1 MGGITANL
9 SGCSRFAEYW
19 QFGIVGEDYYEG
31 SLIAKRCL
39 VGETPVSH
47 LDSIHTH
54 ESSIRTINIELTLV
68 EAPQATL
75 DAEMSA
81 SGAT

>member
-9 SGCSRFAEYW
+9 SGCSLFAEYG
-19 QFGIVGEDYYEG
+19 QFGIVGEDNNEG

-39 VGETPVSH
+39 VGETPVGH
-47 LDSIHTH
+47 LDSVHAR
-54 ESSIRTINIELTLV
+54 ESSVRTINIELTLV

>member
-9 SGCSRFAEYW
+9 SGCSRFAEYR
-19 QFGIVGEDYYEG
+19 QLGIVGEDNYKA

-47 LDSIHTH
+47 LDSIHTRA
-54 ESSIRTINIELTLV
+54 SSVGTINIELTLID
-68 EAPQATL
+68 APQATL